1 MPEIGLHHR
10 RVGGDR
16 RGRAAGDDAALVED
30 MDLLGEADHRLHH
43 VLDQEDGD
51 AAIAD
56 RPHHA
61 HDLRHL
67 GRVEPRH
74 HLVEQQQPRR
84 GRERAGELEPLAA
97 GDGEVAGA
105 HVEHRAHAD
114 GARDALGRRLGL
126 GAARVAQPG
135 ADHDVLAHAQP
146 REGLRDLE
154 GAHHARARDDMRLAA
169 GDVRAREAHR
179 AGVGP
184 DEAGDGREAGRLA
197 RAVRPDE
204 PDDRAL
210 RHVEVDAVDRLQPAE
225 GPGQAAHLK
234 HRGLPVGPRAGRRGR
249 SARRAAA
256 RRWRPG

>member
-1 MPEIGLHHR
+1 VAEIGLHHR

-16 RGRAAGDDAALVED
+16 GWRAARDDAPLVED
-30 MDLLGEADHRLHH
+30 MDMLGEADHRLHH
-43 VLDQEDGD
+43 VLDQQDGD
-51 AAIAD
+51 AAVAD

-67 GRVEPRH
+67 GRVQPRH

-84 GRERAGELEPLAA
+84 GGERAGELETLATR
-97 GDGEVAGA
+97 DREVARA

-154 GAHHARARDDMRLAA
+154 RAHHARARDDMRRAT
-169 GDVRAREAHR
+169 GDVLAREAHR
-179 AGVGP
+179 ARVGP

-197 RAVRPDE
+197 RAVGPDQRH
-204 PDDRAL
+204 DRAL
-210 RHVEVDAVDRLQPAE
+210 RHVEVDAIDRLQPAE
-225 GPGQAAHLK
+225 GPRQAAHLK
-234 HRGLPVGPRAGRRGR
+234 HRGLPVGPCAGQRGR
-249 SARRAAA
+249 SARLADA
-256 RRWRPG
+256 RRWPRG